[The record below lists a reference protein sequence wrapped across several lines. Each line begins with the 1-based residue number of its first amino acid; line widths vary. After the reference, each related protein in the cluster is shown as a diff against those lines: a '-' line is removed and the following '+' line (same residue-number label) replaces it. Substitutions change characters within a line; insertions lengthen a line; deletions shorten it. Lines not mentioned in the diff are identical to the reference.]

1 MKNQII
7 NGEIKKIINNK
18 KRMMLLVKQVNQKLK
33 N

>member
-7 NGEIKKIINNK
+7 NGETKKIINNK
-18 KRMMLLVKQVNQKLK
+18 KKMILLVKQVNQKLK